1 MKFSRHIPVLAV
13 AIAMLLPGCDDR
25 SAGNS
30 LETENAVAA
39 RVISVDS
46 ILPAWNR
53 PFDQPTIAVL
63 RLDRTN
69 FPFDS
74 ALGDGRDVVVE
85 STEKRRIPFRI
96 VTWDSA
102 RAQARVEVR
111 IEGALLAKGSKFL
124 LRWDGDSM
132 ARSDSQAV
140 WRAIPDSQVV
150 ALNSALV
157 SDFENGSIRTP
168 LPIGTSWYTVAPES
182 TTVTSPKIVQDT
194 IGWAGKV
201 MQVSFSADTTK
212 YRYVVLGLDLKKPR
226 SFRTLDSIVFRARGT
241 GTITVAL
248 DRLGAGGANSKAWV
262 HFALRQPWRRIV
274 VKPSTFLAPSPVGD
288 NIGFEAIKDSVTN
301 LTFLLGGGPYLQID
315 DIRIHGLDRDDFR

>member
-1 MKFSRHIPVLAV
+1 MKLSRNIPVCAA
-13 AIAMLLPGCDDR
+13 AIAAFLPGCDDR

-46 ILPAWNR
+46 ILPFWNR
-53 PFDQPTIAVL
+53 PYDQATVAVL
-63 RLDRTN
+63 RLDHTN

-74 ALGDGRDVVVE
+74 ALGDGRDVVAE
-85 STEKRRIPFRI
+85 SSEKRRIPFRI

-102 RAQARVEVR
+102 KAQARVEVR

-124 LRWDGDSM
+124 LRWDGDSI
-132 ARSDSQAV
+132 ARTDSQAV
-140 WRAIPDSQVV
+140 WRAVPDSQIL

-157 SDFENGSIRTP
+157 SDFETGSIKTQ
-168 LPIGTSWYTVAPES
+168 LPVGTSWYSVASES
-182 TTVTSPKIVQDT
+182 TSISTPRVVQDT

-212 YRYVVLGLDLKKPR
+212 YRFVVLGLDLKTPR
-226 SFRTLDSIVFRARGT
+226 SFRTMDSIVLRARGT
-241 GTITVAL
+241 GKFTVAL
-248 DRLGAGGANSKAWV
+248 DHLKFNRGDKAWA
-262 HFALRQPWRRIV
+262 HFALRQSWRRIV
-274 VKPSTFLAPSPVGD
+274 VKPSSFLPPSSVGD
-288 NIGFEAIKDSVTN
+288 NVGFDSIKDSVTN
-301 LTFLLGGGPYLQID
+301 LTFLLGGGPDLQID

>member
-1 MKFSRHIPVLAV
+1 MKPPRNIPILAALV
-13 AIAMLLPGCDDR
+13 ASCLPGCDDR

-46 ILPAWNR
+46 ILPYWNR
-53 PFDQPTIAVL
+53 PFDQATVAVL

-74 ALGDGRDVVVE
+74 AFGDGRDVVAE
-85 STEKRRIPFRI
+85 TDGKRRIPFRI

-102 RAQARVEVR
+102 KALARMEVR

-124 LRWDGDSM
+124 LRWDGDS
-132 ARSDSQAV
+132 APGTDSQAV
-140 WRAIPDSQVV
+140 WRAVPDSQVL

-157 SDFENGSIRTP
+157 SDFETGSTRTP
-168 LPIGTSWYTVAPES
+168 LPVGTSWYSVASES
-182 TTVTSPKIVQDT
+182 TTVSTPKVVQDT

-201 MQVSFSADTTK
+201 MQVNFSADTTK
-212 YRYVVLGLDLKKPR
+212 YRYVVLGLDLKKAR
-226 SFRTLDSIVFRARGT
+226 SFRTLDSIVFRVRGT

-248 DRLGAGGANSKAWV
+248 DHLRQGGGGRKAWV
-262 HFALRQPWRRIV
+262 PFALRQPWRRIV

-301 LTFLLGGGPYLQID
+301 LTFLLGGGPDLQID
-315 DIRIHGLDRDDFR
+315 DIRIHGLNRDDFR

>member
-1 MKFSRHIPVLAV
+1 MKASRNFPVLAAFV
-13 AIAMLLPGCDDR
+13 ATCLPGCDDR

-46 ILPAWNR
+46 ILPYWNR
-53 PFDQPTIAVL
+53 PFDQATVAVL

-74 ALGDGRDVVVE
+74 VLGDGRDVVAETE
-85 STEKRRIPFRI
+85 SRRRIPFRI

-102 RAQARVEVR
+102 KALARLEVR
-111 IEGALLAKGSKFL
+111 IEGALLAKGSSFL
-124 LRWDGDSM
+124 LRWDGDGI

-140 WRAIPDSQVV
+140 WRAVPDSQVL

-157 SDFENGSIRTP
+157 SDFENGGTKTP
-168 LPIGTSWYTVAPES
+168 LPIGTSWYTVASES
-182 TTVTSPKIVQDT
+182 TTVTTPKVVQDT

-201 MQVSFSADTTK
+201 MQVNFSADTTK
-212 YRYVVLGLDLKKPR
+212 YRFVVLGIDLKKPR

-248 DRLGAGGANSKAWV
+248 DRLGPGSANSKAWV
-262 HFALRQPWRRIV
+262 HFPLRQPWRRFV
-274 VKPSTFLAPSPVGD
+274 VKPSTFLPASPVGD

-301 LTFLLGGGPYLQID
+301 LTFLLGGGPDLQID
-315 DIRIHGLDRDDFR
+315 DIRVHGLNRDDFR

>member
-1 MKFSRHIPVLAV
+1 MKTSRNIPILAAVV
-13 AIAMLLPGCDDR
+13 ASILPGCDDR

-46 ILPAWNR
+46 ILPSWNR
-53 PFDQPTIAVL
+53 PFDQATVAVL

-74 ALGDGRDVVVE
+74 TLGDGRDVVAE
-85 STEKRRIPFRI
+85 TDSKRRIPFRI

-102 RAQARVEVR
+102 RSQARLEVR
-111 IEGALLAKGSKFL
+111 IEGALLAKGSSFL
-124 LRWDGDSM
+124 LRWDGDSIV
-132 ARSDSQAV
+132 RSDSQAV
-140 WRAIPDSQVV
+140 WRAVPDSQHLV
-150 ALNSALV
+150 LNSALV
-157 SDFENGSIRTP
+157 SDFENGGTRSL
-168 LPIGTSWYTVAPES
+168 LPIGTSWYSVASES
-182 TTVTSPKIVQDT
+182 TTISTPKVVQDT

-201 MQVSFSADTTK
+201 MQVNFSADTTK

-248 DRLGAGGANSKAWV
+248 DRLGPGTANSKAWV
-262 HFALRQPWRRIV
+262 HYPLRQPWRRYV
-274 VKPSTFLAPSPVGD
+274 VKPSTFLPPSPTGD
-288 NIGFEAIKDSVTN
+288 NIGFQGIKDSVTN
-301 LTFLLGGGPYLQID
+301 LTFLLGGGPDLQID
-315 DIRIHGLDRDDFR
+315 DIRVHGLSRDDFR

>member
-1 MKFSRHIPVLAV
+1 VKASRNIPILAAVV
-13 AIAMLLPGCDDR
+13 ATCLPGCDDR

-39 RVISVDS
+39 RVIAVDS
-46 ILPAWNR
+46 VLPYWNR
-53 PFDQPTIAVL
+53 PFDQATVAVL
-63 RLDRTN
+63 RLDGSN

-74 ALGDGRDVVVE
+74 ALGDGRDVVAE
-85 STEKRRIPFRI
+85 TEAKRRIPFRI

-102 RAQARVEVR
+102 KALARLEVR

-124 LRWDGDSM
+124 LRWDGDTTP
-132 ARSDSQAV
+132 RSDSQSV
-140 WRAIPDSQVV
+140 WRAVPDSQAL
-150 ALNSALV
+150 ALNSTLI
-157 SDFENGSIRTP
+157 SDFENGGTRSL
-168 LPIGTSWYTVAPES
+168 LPIGTSWYSVAPES
-182 TTVTSPKIVQDT
+182 TTISSPKVVQDT

-248 DRLGAGGANSKAWV
+248 DRLGSAGANSKAWV
-262 HFALRQPWRRIV
+262 HFPLRQPWRRFV
-274 VKPSTFLAPSPVGD
+274 VKPSTFLARSPVGD

-301 LTFLLGGGPYLQID
+301 LTFLLGGGPDLQID
-315 DIRIHGLDRDDFR
+315 DIRIHGLNRDDFR